1 MTRATYQAGDRVEDN
16 VALIPFARSHLEG
29 ALKLS
34 QEMSW
39 PYRLEDW
46 DVALQLGEGFVLERA
61 GTVIGT
67 AAWWPYGETHA
78 SAGMI
83 IVAKAA
89 QGRGYGARLMD
100 ALLTSAHPR
109 TIALNSTAEGIVL
122 YRRRG
127 FVPVGIIH
135 QHQGIPRGRF
145 KAPPSGLVRPM
156 AVSDFEAITRLD
168 QEATGLE
175 RRRMLDE
182 LVQSGDGYVLQRDG
196 TPRGYAICR
205 LFGRGHVIG
214 PVVADSQDNARALIE
229 VGDGYVLLRDGIPRG
244 YAISRLFGRGHVIG
258 PVVAESPTDA
268 RALIEAALAP
278 LGSVF
283 VRVDT
288 SATSQLGEWLEGI
301 GLQQVSDATTMVL
314 GTQVPS
320 IGPVRT
326 FALANQSFG

>member
-1 MTRATYQAGDRVEDN
+1 MTTAATQAGERENED
-16 VALIPFARSHLEG
+16 VALIPFARAHLEG

-39 PYRLEDW
+39 PYLLKDW
-46 DVALQLGEGFVLERA
+46 EFALQLGRGFVVTSA
-61 GTVIGT
+61 GAVVGT
-67 AAWWPYGETHA
+67 ALWWPYGDTHA

-83 IVAKAA
+83 IVSKAV

-100 ALLTSAHPR
+100 ALLAAARPR
-109 TIALNSTAEGIVL
+109 IITLNSTAEGLAL
-122 YRRRG
+122 YARRG
-127 FVPVGIIH
+127 FASIGMLH
-135 QHQGIPRGRF
+135 QHHGIPRQRRDM
-145 KAPPSGLVRPM
+145 PPPGDVRAMVP
-156 AVSDFEAITRLD
+156 SDFGAIVGLD
-168 QEATGLE
+168 HEATGWT
-175 RRRMLDE
+175 RREMLN
-182 LVQSGDGYVLQRDG
+182 R
-196 TPRGYAICR
+196 
-205 LFGRGHVIG
+205 
-214 PVVADSQDNARALIE
+214 LIE

-288 SATSQLGEWLEGI
+288 STTSQLGEWLEGI
-301 GLQQVSDATTMVL
+301 GLQQVGDATTMVL
-314 GTQVPS
+314 GTQMPS
-320 IGPVRT
+320 TGPART

>member
-1 MTRATYQAGDRVEDN
+1 MKTSAAHQAGRRDDDDDV
-16 VALIPFARSHLEG
+16 VLVPFASVHLEG

-46 DVALQLGEGFVLERA
+46 DIALQLGHGFVLQRSGA
-61 GTVIGT
+61 VIGT

-89 QGRGYGARLMD
+89 QGRGYGARLTD
-100 ALLTSAHPR
+100 ALLASAHPR
-109 TIALNSTAEGIVL
+109 TVALNSTAEGIML

-127 FVPVGIIH
+127 FVHVGVVH
-135 QHQGIPRGRF
+135 QHQGIPRERF
-145 KAPPSGLVRPM
+145 ETPPSGLVRAM
-156 AVSDFEAITRLD
+156 AASDFKAIAQLD

-175 RRRMLDE
+175 RRRMLDR

-214 PVVADSQDNARALIE
+214 PVVA
-229 VGDGYVLLRDGIPRG
+229 
-244 YAISRLFGRGHVIG
+244 
-258 PVVAESPTDA
+258 ESPADA
-268 RALIEAALAP
+268 RTLIEAALAR
-278 LGSVF
+278 LGRAF
-283 VRVDT
+283 VRIDT
-288 SATSQLGEWLEGI
+288 SATSQLGEWLESI
-301 GLQQVSDATTMVL
+301 GLQQVGDATTMIL
-314 GTQVPS
+314 GTQLPAA
-320 IGPVRT
+320 GPART
-326 FALANQSFG
+326 FAIANQSFG

>member
-1 MTRATYQAGDRVEDN
+1 MATAATQAGERDNED
-16 VALIPFARSHLEG
+16 VALVPFARAHLEG

-39 PYRLEDW
+39 PYLLKDW
-46 DVALQLGEGFVLERA
+46 EFALQLGRGFVVTSA
-61 GTVIGT
+61 GAVVGT
-67 AAWWPYGETHA
+67 ALWWPYGDTHA
-78 SAGMI
+78 STGMI
-83 IVAKAA
+83 IVSKAV

-100 ALLTSAHPR
+100 ALLAAARPR
-109 TIALNSTAEGIVL
+109 IITLNSTAEGLAL
-122 YRRRG
+122 YARRG
-127 FVPVGIIH
+127 FASIGMLH
-135 QHQGIPRGRF
+135 QHHGIPSQRRNML
-145 KAPPSGLVRPM
+145 PPGDVRTMVPSDLGAIVGL
-156 AVSDFEAITRLD
+156 DH
-168 QEATGLE
+168 EATGWT
-175 RRRMLDE
+175 RREMLN
-182 LVQSGDGYVLQRDG
+182 
-196 TPRGYAICR
+196 R
-205 LFGRGHVIG
+205 LM
-214 PVVADSQDNARALIE
+214 E

-258 PVVAESPTDA
+258 PVVAESSSDA

-314 GTQVPS
+314 GTQMPS
-320 IGPVRT
+320 TGPART

>member
-1 MTRATYQAGDRVEDN
+1 MATAATQAGEREIED
-16 VALIPFARSHLEG
+16 VALVPFARAHLEG

-39 PYRLEDW
+39 PYRIEDW
-46 DVALQLGEGFVLERA
+46 DFALQLGHGFVLQCA
-61 GTVIGT
+61 GVVVGT
-67 AAWWPYGETHA
+67 ALWWPYGDTHA

-83 IVAKAA
+83 IVSKAV

-100 ALLTSAHPR
+100 ALLAAARPR
-109 TIALNSTAEGIVL
+109 VVTLNSTAEGMAL
-122 YRRRG
+122 YARRG
-127 FVPVGIIH
+127 FASIGMLH
-135 QHQGIPRGRF
+135 QHHGIPRRRDM
-145 KAPPSGLVRPM
+145 PPLADVRTMVP
-156 AVSDFEAITRLD
+156 SDFGAIVGLD
-168 QEATGLE
+168 HEATGWT
-175 RRRMLDE
+175 RREMLN
-182 LVQSGDGYVLQRDG
+182 R
-196 TPRGYAICR
+196 
-205 LFGRGHVIG
+205 
-214 PVVADSQDNARALIE
+214 LIE
-229 VGDGYVLLRDGIPRG
+229 VGDGYVLLRDGKPRG

-283 VRVDT
+283 VRIDT
-288 SATSQLGEWLEGI
+288 STTSQLGEWLEGI

-320 IGPVRT
+320 TGPART

>member
-1 MTRATYQAGDRVEDN
+1 MATEATQTGEREIED
-16 VALIPFARSHLEG
+16 VALVPFARAHLEG

-39 PYRLEDW
+39 PYLLRDW
-46 DVALQLGEGFVLERA
+46 EFALQLGRGFVVTSA
-61 GTVIGT
+61 GAVVGT
-67 AAWWPYGETHA
+67 ALWWPYGDTHA

-83 IVAKAA
+83 IVSKAI

-100 ALLTSAHPR
+100 ALLAAARPR
-109 TIALNSTAEGIVL
+109 IVTLNSTAEGMAL
-122 YRRRG
+122 YQRRG
-127 FVPVGIIH
+127 FVPIGVIH
-135 QHQGIPRGRF
+135 QYQGIPTERRE
-145 KAPPSGLVRPM
+145 APLPCFVRAM
-156 AVSDFEAITRLD
+156 APSDFEAIVGLD
-168 QEATGLE
+168 HEATGWT
-175 RRRMLDE
+175 RREMLN
-182 LVQSGDGYVLQRDG
+182 R
-196 TPRGYAICR
+196 
-205 LFGRGHVIG
+205 
-214 PVVADSQDNARALIE
+214 LIE

-288 SATSQLGEWLEGI
+288 SATSKLGEWLEGI

-314 GTQVPS
+314 GTQMPS
-320 IGPVRT
+320 TGPART